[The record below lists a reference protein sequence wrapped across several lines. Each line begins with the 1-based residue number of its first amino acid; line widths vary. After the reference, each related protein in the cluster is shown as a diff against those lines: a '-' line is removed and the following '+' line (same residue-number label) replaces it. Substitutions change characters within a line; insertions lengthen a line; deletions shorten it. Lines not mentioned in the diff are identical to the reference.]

1 MIRITAETS
10 RQLLRYK
17 HVNPELHLVCS
28 NYFFGIKELRTRIG
42 IAFEDSLVWMGMWVA
57 DLIIKD

>member
-1 MIRITAETS
+1 MVRITAETS
-10 RQLLRYK
+10 RLLLRYK

-42 IAFEDSLVWMGMWVA
+42 IAFEDSLV
-57 DLIIKD
+57 